1 MPSIPL
7 PFVISLVLALILVRM
22 LRQGAG
28 PSGLFPLLVGA
39 FAVQA
44 AMAGL
49 NWGLGWAPARL
60 VQPILAALLPAL
72 TYAAFS
78 ELRRGGGIDWAG
90 LWPHLLPAAL
100 VAILVALWREPIDL
114 VLFVAY
120 LGYGGAML
128 HLAAEGPGALA
139 ATRLGDERAA
149 HRALIAGGLFIILNA
164 FVDATISLELMFGHE
179 GRAEV
184 ILGGASA
191 LSLAVVAY
199 AATVAGDSRPPDEG
213 ERADASPPAAMPSAA
228 PSEPARAA
236 NAGLAAEDAALK
248 GQTIERPSEP
258 AAPDLGDEPPAPDT
272 SAEDATIVGR
282 IDALM
287 REHHLYRDADLTLER
302 LARRAGIPGRQISA
316 ALNRVHGRNVSQV
329 VNEYRVAEARRRLVE
344 TRDSVTAVMLESGF
358 GTKSN
363 FNREF
368 LRVTGMTPSA
378 YRRAG
383 GMAESDVGVHLAPP
397 GGASV

>member
-7 PFVISLVLALILVRM
+7 PFVISLVLALILIRM
-22 LRQGAG
+22 IRQGEG
-28 PSGLFPLLVGA
+28 PSGLFPVLVGA

-49 NWGLGWAPARL
+49 NWGFGWAPARL
-60 VQPILAALLPAL
+60 VQPVIAALLPAL
-72 TYAAFS
+72 TFAAFS
-78 ELRRGGGIDWAG
+78 ELRRGGGIHWAG
-90 LWPHLLPAAL
+90 LWPHLMPAAL
-100 VAILVALWREPIDL
+100 VAILVAFWREPVDL
-114 VLFVAY
+114 VLFVVY
-120 LGYGGAML
+120 LGYGGAL
-128 HLAAEGPGALA
+128 LRLAAQGPGALM
-139 ATRLGDERAA
+139 ATRLGDERTA

-164 FVDATISLELMFGHE
+164 FVDATISLELMFGE
-179 GRAEV
+179 ERRAEA
-184 ILGGASA
+184 ILAGASA

-199 AATVAGDSRPPDEG
+199 AATIAGDSRPADESEG
-213 ERADASPPAAMPSAA
+213 PAPSAPLGAPTERASP
-228 PSEPARAA
+228 
-236 NAGLAAEDAALK
+236 GLAAEEPTALA
-248 GQTIERPSEP
+248 GPLS
-258 AAPDLGDEPPAPDT
+258 EPPAEGSTQTGTPAGGGATNTVSDP
-272 SAEDATIVGR
+272 SADDAAIVRR

-287 REHHLYRDADLTLER
+287 REHRLYRDADLTLER

-344 TRDSVTAVMLESGF
+344 TRESVTTVMLESGF

-383 GMAESDVGVHLAPP
+383 ATPIPGEADPSAE
-397 GGASV
+397 

>member
-7 PFVISLVLALILVRM
+7 PFVISLVLALILIRM
-22 LRQGAG
+22 IRQGAG

-49 NWGLGWAPARL
+49 NWGLGWTPARL

-90 LWPHLLPAAL
+90 LWPHLLPAAF

-128 HLAAEGPGALA
+128 RLAAEGPGALA
-139 ATRLGDERAA
+139 ATRLGDERTA

-164 FVDATISLELMFGHE
+164 FVDATISLELMFGE
-179 GRAEV
+179 ERRAEA
-184 ILGGASA
+184 ILAGASA

-199 AATVAGDSRPPDEG
+199 AATIAGESRPPDEG
-213 ERADASPPAAMPSAA
+213 ERADMPAAAA
-228 PSEPARAA
+228 TSV
-236 NAGLAAEDAALK
+236 AGLATITDEAPSTEDAALP
-248 GQTIERPSEP
+248 GVGLERPSEP
-258 AAPDLGDEPPAPDT
+258 GTSGRADEIATPDP
-272 SAEDATIVGR
+272 SAEDAVIVRR

-344 TRDSVTAVMLESGF
+344 TRESVTAVMLESGF

-383 GMAESDVGVHLAPP
+383 GTEASA
-397 GGASV
+397 GADEGSASMGARPL